1 MAVMLAIGLWGL
13 DRGGMWGD
21 ESVTF
26 QVAQRTVPQI
36 WRLLHDVDAVHGLY
50 YLFMHA
56 VLTVH
61 PDEVVLRLPA
71 VCAATVT
78 AGLVAALGVRLAGP
92 RAGLGAGVLYAIT
105 PMTGH
110 YAQEGRSYA
119 LVAGGVAG
127 ATLLLLRA
135 VEGAGARAWWG
146 YGTAVALT
154 CALHELAVPV
164 LGAHALTLALLRVPR
179 RVWSCWGRAAGA
191 VALLL
196 LPLVWVSQGQAGQVA
211 WLVPP
216 GWDRVERLARNFAP
230 GPAGPVFWGALLLMA
245 VGLRERRTA
254 AVAVPLLLV
263 PPGILMT
270 VSQVRPLYHDRYV
283 LYSLAGASLLVAA
296 GAGRVGRALGRA
308 GCDGPRVRFGK
319 RWVGFGGRR
328 VRVGGRPEGFGGRR
342 VRVGKRWVGFGGR
355 RVRVG
360 KGRVGVGGRRVRVG
374 RRRVGFGGR
383 RVRVG
388 KGRVGFGGR
397 RVRVGKRWVGFGGR
411 RVRVGKGRVGFGG
424 RRVQVGGRP
433 VRFDGRRVRFH
444 GRRVGFG
451 GRRMRVV
458 VGVTGVLALTG
469 TFLVQLPVYRKD
481 RSAAHRPDNLAV
493 VSALAVRQMRP
504 GDPVLFLPSVGRLAA
519 LAYPMGFRRTRD
531 IALRESAP
539 RSGTLWGREATPGEL
554 RRRLASVDR
563 VWVVAEAHVL
573 NPRWSP
579 ADPVERTKLAVL
591 RTEFTVREEHTRDG
605 VVLRL
610 HVRRQPGDEP
620 GVPAGIPPG
629 AATTARSPA
638 SRPAA
643 RRAPR
648 PRRVRW

>member
-211 WLVPP
+211 WLAPP
-216 GWDRVERLARNFAP
+216 GWDRVERLARNFTP

-308 GCDGPRVRFGK
+308 GCNGPRALVGK

-328 VRVGGRPEGFGGRR
+328 VLVGGRPVGPGGRRVLVGGRPEGFGGRR
-342 VRVGKRWVGFGGR
+342 VLLGGRPVGFGGR
-355 RVRVG
+355 RVL
-360 KGRVGVGGRRVRVG
+360 VGGRRLR
-374 RRRVGFGGR
+374 
-383 RVRVG
+383 
-388 KGRVGFGGR
+388 
-397 RVRVGKRWVGFGGR
+397 
-411 RVRVGKGRVGFGG
+411 
-424 RRVQVGGRP
+424 
-433 VRFDGRRVRFH
+433 
-444 GRRVGFG
+444 FG

-493 VSALAVRQMRP
+493 VSALAVRRMRP

-591 RTEFTVREEHTRDG
+591 RKEFTVREEHTRDG

>member
-1 MAVMLAIGLWGL
+1 MAVMLATGLWGL

-56 VLTVH
+56 VLALH
-61 PDEVVLRLPA
+61 PDEVVLRLPS
-71 VCAATVT
+71 VCAATAT

-92 RAGLGAGVLYAIT
+92 RVGLAAGALYAIT
-105 PMTGH
+105 PMAGH

-146 YGTAVALT
+146 YGTVVALT

-179 RVWSCWGRAAGA
+179 RLWSGWGRAAGA
-191 VALLL
+191 AALLL
-196 LPLVWVSQGQAGQVA
+196 LPLVWVSQGQAGQVS

-216 GWDRVERLARNFAP
+216 GWDRVDRLARNFAP
-230 GPAGPVFWGALLLMA
+230 GPAGPVFWGASLLM
-245 VGLRERRTA
+245 VLGLRERRTA

-263 PPGILMT
+263 PPGILMA

-283 LYSLAGASLLVAA
+283 LYALAGASLLAAA
-296 GAGRVGRALGRA
+296 GAGRVGRALERVLTRVPVGGWPVSGVGLRGRFGA
-308 GCDGPRVRFGK
+308 PRVRAL
-319 RWVGFGGRR
+319 
-328 VRVGGRPEGFGGRR
+328 
-342 VRVGKRWVGFGGR
+342 
-355 RVRVG
+355 
-360 KGRVGVGGRRVRVG
+360 
-374 RRRVGFGGR
+374 
-383 RVRVG
+383 
-388 KGRVGFGGR
+388 
-397 RVRVGKRWVGFGGR
+397 
-411 RVRVGKGRVGFGG
+411 
-424 RRVQVGGRP
+424 
-433 VRFDGRRVRFH
+433 
-444 GRRVGFG
+444 
-451 GRRMRVV
+451 
-458 VGVTGVLALTG
+458 VGVTGVLALVG
-469 TFLVQLPVYRKD
+469 TFLTQLPVHRQD

-493 VSALAVRQMRP
+493 VSELAVRRMRP
-504 GDPVLFLPSVGRLAA
+504 GDPVLFVPSVGRLAA
-519 LAYPMGFRRTRD
+519 LAYPKGFRRVRD

-573 NPRWSP
+573 NPRRPP
-579 ADPVERTKLAVL
+579 ADPVERTKLTVL
-591 RTEFTVREEHTRDG
+591 GKEFTVREEHTRDG

-610 HVRRQPGDEP
+610 HVRRQPGGTPP
-620 GVPAGIPPG
+620 GGQAGTPPDVPAGDPRG
-629 AATTARSPA
+629 AATTARPVPRSGAP
-638 SRPAA
+638 
-643 RRAPR
+643 RAPR
-648 PRRVRW
+648 RRRGRW

>member
-1 MAVMLAIGLWGL
+1 MLAIGLWGL

-50 YLFMHA
+50 YLFMHV

-61 PDEVVLRLPA
+61 ADEVVLRLPA
-71 VCAATVT
+71 VCAATAT

-92 RAGLGAGVLYAIT
+92 RAGLWAGVLYAIT

-135 VEGAGARAWWG
+135 VEGAGARVWWG
-146 YGTAVALT
+146 YGTVVALT

-179 RVWSCWGRAAGA
+179 RVWSGWGRAAGA
-191 VALLL
+191 AALLL

-216 GWDRVERLARNFAP
+216 GWDRVERLARNFTP

-254 AVAVPLLLV
+254 AVAAPLLLV

-296 GAGRVGRALGRA
+296 GAGRVGRALGR
-308 GCDGPRVRFGK
+308 VRI
-319 RWVGFGGRR
+319 
-328 VRVGGRPEGFGGRR
+328 EGWR
-342 VRVGKRWVGFGGR
+342 
-355 RVRVG
+355 
-360 KGRVGVGGRRVRVG
+360 
-374 RRRVGFGGR
+374 
-383 RVRVG
+383 
-388 KGRVGFGGR
+388 
-397 RVRVGKRWVGFGGR
+397 
-411 RVRVGKGRVGFGG
+411 
-424 RRVQVGGRP
+424 
-433 VRFDGRRVRFH
+433 VRFDGRRVVDGGRWVRVGGWRVLGGGRWVRVGGRWVLGSGRWVLGGGWRVVDGGRWVRVG
-444 GRRVGFG
+444 GRRVRFG
-451 GRRMRVV
+451 GRWVRFDGWRVRGGGRWMRAV
-458 VGVTGVLALTG
+458 VGVTGVFGVLGVVVLTL
-469 TFLVQLPVYRKD
+469 TFLTQLPVYRQD

-504 GDPVLFLPSVGRLAA
+504 GDPVLFVPSVGRLAA
-519 LAYPMGFRRTRD
+519 LAYPKGFRRARD

-573 NPRWSP
+573 NPRRPP
-579 ADPVERTKLAVL
+579 ADPVERTKLALL
-591 RTEFTVREEHTRDG
+591 RAEFTVREEHTQDG

-610 HVRRQPGDEP
+610 HVRRQPA
-620 GVPAGIPPG
+620 GVPSG
-629 AATTARSPA
+629 AATTTRSPA
-638 SRPAA
+638 SRPAV
-643 RRAPR
+643 P
-648 PRRVRW
+648 

>member
-1 MAVMLAIGLWGL
+1 MAVMLALGLWGL

-50 YLFMHA
+50 YLFMHV

-61 PDEVVLRLPA
+61 ADEVVLRLPA
-71 VCAATVT
+71 VCAATAT

-92 RAGLGAGVLYAIT
+92 RVGLWAGVLYAIT

-135 VEGAGARAWWG
+135 VEGAVEGAGARAWWG
-146 YGTAVALT
+146 YGTVVALT
-154 CALHELAVPV
+154 CALHELAVPA

-216 GWDRVERLARNFAP
+216 GWDRVERLARNFTP
-230 GPAGPVFWGALLLMA
+230 GPAGPVFWGALLLIA

-296 GAGRVGRALGRA
+296 GAGRVGRTLARVRPG
-308 GCDGPRVRFGK
+308 GWRVRFGG
-319 RWVGFGGRR
+319 RWMRFGGRR
-328 VRVGGRPEGFGGRR
+328 VRA
-342 VRVGKRWVGFGGR
+342 
-355 RVRVG
+355 
-360 KGRVGVGGRRVRVG
+360 
-374 RRRVGFGGR
+374 
-383 RVRVG
+383 
-388 KGRVGFGGR
+388 
-397 RVRVGKRWVGFGGR
+397 
-411 RVRVGKGRVGFGG
+411 
-424 RRVQVGGRP
+424 
-433 VRFDGRRVRFH
+433 
-444 GRRVGFG
+444 
-451 GRRMRVV
+451 V
-458 VGVTGVLALTG
+458 VGVTGVLGALGVLGVLLLTL
-469 TFLVQLPVYRKD
+469 TFMTQLPVYRQD

-504 GDPVLFLPSVGRLAA
+504 GDPVLFVPSVGRLAA
-519 LAYPMGFRRTRD
+519 LAYPKGFRRARD

-539 RSGTLWGREATPGEL
+539 RSGTLWGREATPGKL

-579 ADPVERTKLAVL
+579 ADPVERTKLSLL
-591 RTEFTVREEHTRDG
+591 REEFTVREEHTRDG

-610 HVRRQPGDEP
+610 HVRRQPAD
-620 GVPAGIPPG
+620 VPPG
-629 AATTARSPA
+629 AATTARLPA
-638 SRPAA
+638 SRQAA
-643 RRAPR
+643 PRAPR
-648 PRRVRW
+648 PRRARW

>member
-308 GCDGPRVRFGK
+308 GCDGPRVRVGK
-319 RWVGFGGRR
+319 RWVGFGGGR
-328 VRVGGRPEGFGGRR
+328 VLVGGRPEGFGGRR
-342 VRVGKRWVGFGGR
+342 VR
-355 RVRVG
+355 
-360 KGRVGVGGRRVRVG
+360 
-374 RRRVGFGGR
+374 
-383 RVRVG
+383 
-388 KGRVGFGGR
+388 
-397 RVRVGKRWVGFGGR
+397 
-411 RVRVGKGRVGFGG
+411 
-424 RRVQVGGRP
+424 
-433 VRFDGRRVRFH
+433 FH
-444 GRRVGFG
+444 GRRVRFG

-469 TFLVQLPVYRKD
+469 TFLAQLPVYRQD

-493 VSALAVRQMRP
+493 VSALAVRRMRP

-591 RTEFTVREEHTRDG
+591 RKEFTVREEHTRDG

-610 HVRRQPGDEP
+610 HVRWQPGDELP

-643 RRAPR
+643 QRAPR

>member
-216 GWDRVERLARNFAP
+216 GWDRVERLARNFTP

-308 GCDGPRVRFGK
+308 GCNGPRAL
-319 RWVGFGGRR
+319 
-328 VRVGGRPEGFGGRR
+328 
-342 VRVGKRWVGFGGR
+342 VGKRWVGFGGR
-355 RVRVG
+355 RVLVG
-360 KGRVGVGGRRVRVG
+360 GRPVGPGGRRVLVG
-374 RRRVGFGGR
+374 GRPVGFGGR
-383 RVRVG
+383 RVLLG
-388 KGRVGFGGR
+388 GRPVGFGGR
-397 RVRVGKRWVGFGGR
+397 RVLVGGR
-411 RVRVGKGRVGFGG
+411 RLR
-424 RRVQVGGRP
+424 
-433 VRFDGRRVRFH
+433 
-444 GRRVGFG
+444 FG

-591 RTEFTVREEHTRDG
+591 RKEFTVREEHTRDG